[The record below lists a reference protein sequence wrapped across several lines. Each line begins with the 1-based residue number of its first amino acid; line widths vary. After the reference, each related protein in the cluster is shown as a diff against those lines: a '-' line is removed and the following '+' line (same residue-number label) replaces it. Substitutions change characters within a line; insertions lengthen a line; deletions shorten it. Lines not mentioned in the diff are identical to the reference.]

1 MFELRESEING
12 NGVFSTQ
19 DIPLG
24 TEIGV
29 WCCKDGSRGVRYLY
43 NEGMECK
50 WYETAILGRYCNHS
64 STPNTSVT
72 KTDDKLILVSNGIL
86 TGEEIL
92 TNYNWVTEYIG
103 YNIDT
108 SGL

>member
-1 MFELRESEING
+1 MFELRESDVNG
-12 NGVFSTQ
+12 TGVFATQ
-19 DIPLG
+19 DIPSG
-24 TEIGV
+24 TELGI
-29 WCCKDGSRGVRYLY
+29 WCCKDVSKGVRYLF

-72 KTDDKLILVSNGIL
+72 KNNDELILISNGIL
-86 TGEEIL
+86 NGEEIL
-92 TNYNWVTEYIG
+92 TNYNWATEHIG